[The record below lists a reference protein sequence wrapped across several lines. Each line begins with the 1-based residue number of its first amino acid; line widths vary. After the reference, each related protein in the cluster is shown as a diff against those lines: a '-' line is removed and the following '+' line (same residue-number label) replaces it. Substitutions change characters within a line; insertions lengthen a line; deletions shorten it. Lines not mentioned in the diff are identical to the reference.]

1 MSLSSSCLLGFS
13 GLILS
18 ILLGNSSFNLIF
30 VVVLLPIGFPLHLL
44 FEQYVFFSSLV
55 DIFEQ
60 INSSLVLSC
69 PLCISHFEL
78 SLSFLFDNFV
88 NHRFIFSFVI
98 FALSV
103 VDLEVNNF
111 LSSFSSKSIM
121 AYSLSIL
128 ALRRCLSLYFSVWS
142 YINLSSL
149 SAALW
154 FINSMFLSRF
164 NMNFYLSASLSDSI
178 SIAHCFLSMSCSTN
192 CLAPWVWAT

>member
-1 MSLSSSCLLGFS
+1 MHCSKLISTIYSSILYGFFPLAEHGLILCLIEIDFSLILQLSKLSSSFFVHFFLKESSLDPVLLVHLLQQIQLMSLSSSCLLGFS

-111 LSSFSSKSIM
+111 LSSLCF
-121 AYSLSIL
+121 
-128 ALRRCLSLYFSVWS
+128 
-142 YINLSSL
+142 
-149 SAALW
+149 
-154 FINSMFLSRF
+154 FLF
-164 NMNFYLSASLSDSI
+164 F
-178 SIAHCFLSMSCSTN
+178 
-192 CLAPWVWAT
+192 